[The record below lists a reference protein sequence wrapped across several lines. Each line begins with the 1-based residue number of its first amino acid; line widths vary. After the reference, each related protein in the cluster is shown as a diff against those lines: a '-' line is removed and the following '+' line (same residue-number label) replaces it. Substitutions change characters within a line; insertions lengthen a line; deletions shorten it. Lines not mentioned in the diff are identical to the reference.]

1 MGEDMATGS
10 DGHDPA
16 SGLVWRYRPAPAG
29 GSDCLA
35 VVYSQVR
42 VPERRFGLERL
53 FANTRHACLFLNCP
67 DPTWYLGCETG
78 IDRAIDAAA
87 KASGA
92 ARIVHYG
99 ASKGAYGAL
108 ATALRLGDGRAFA
121 FGPELVLGRP
131 GSQSGAVRSPAMANA
146 SDMAEQLRRAG
157 SGPELT
163 LVFGIL
169 DATDTAG
176 AVALSGRDLPER
188 VRVLRLVSSHAS
200 HDHLYTLNIARK
212 LIAGFSRDLEA
223 LCAERGLIA
232 DDETADLARFARF
245 FEVMAEAAEQG
256 DGTGPAVSD
265 AVVSALIDPYARL
278 NPGYG
283 LALGQA
289 LVRLGR
295 RAEAAERLGEVEARI
310 EAMPGANALPKRWR
324 KAVWRARL
332 SASEG
337 TAAHGPLL
345 AEAQARFP
353 GESFGESGAA

>member
-10 DGHDPA
+10 DGHDPE

-42 VPERRFGLERL
+42 VPEGRFGLERL

-67 DPTWYLGCETG
+67 DPVWYLGCEAA
-78 IDRAIDAAA
+78 IDRAIDVAA

-108 ATALRLGDGRAFA
+108 VAALRRGDGRAFA

-146 SDMAEQLRRAG
+146 PDMAEQLQRAG
-157 SGPELT
+157 AGPEMT
-163 LVFGIL
+163 LVFGIF

-176 AVALSGRDLPER
+176 AVALSSRDLPER
-188 VRVLRLVSSHAS
+188 VRVLTLVSSHAS

-212 LIAGFSRDLEA
+212 LITGFSRDLGA

-232 DDETADLARFARF
+232 DDETADLERFARF
-245 FEVMAEAAEQG
+245 FEGMAGAAEG
-256 DGTGPAVSD
+256 SDGAGLANAV
-265 AVVSALIDPYARL
+265 ASALSDPYARL

-353 GESFGESGAA
+353 GESFGGSGPA